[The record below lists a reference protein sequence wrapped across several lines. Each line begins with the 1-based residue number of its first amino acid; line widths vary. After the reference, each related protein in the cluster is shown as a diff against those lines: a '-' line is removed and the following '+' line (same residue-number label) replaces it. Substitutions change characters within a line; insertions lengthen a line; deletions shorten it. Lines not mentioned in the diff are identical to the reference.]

1 MNHMAKKN
9 YMEIICKFF
18 PDFQTLIRFFSTVF
32 KQNQK
37 PRIFRTVIFYELET
51 CQVSA
56 KLKNLFFSS
65 VHPSTH
71 PSQRILWTKISSILE
86 SVFEIKKKIFRPG
99 IRQKESQIGTPIG
112 TTKGGP
118 ALGDK
123 RLVTSSK
130 LRVNLATFIFFTNM
144 VHHRI
149 FCIHRKYMHFTI
161 KFSFYQRYLNAKSRV
176 FHNDKNLH
184 ESRLY

>member
-1 MNHMAKKN
+1 MQHIKITSKLLYKPLIHNYRRFKYFFFNSNELGCIRTLFFPSGFSANPTPARVPAREQEFSLKSIWVQYMNHMAKKN

-37 PRIFRTVIFYELET
+37 TQIFRTVCFYELET

-71 PSQRILWTKISSILE
+71 PSQRIL
-86 SVFEIKKKIFRPG
+86 
-99 IRQKESQIGTPIG
+99 
-112 TTKGGP
+112 
-118 ALGDK
+118 
-123 RLVTSSK
+123 
-130 LRVNLATFIFFTNM
+130 
-144 VHHRI
+144 
-149 FCIHRKYMHFTI
+149 
-161 KFSFYQRYLNAKSRV
+161 
-176 FHNDKNLH
+176 
-184 ESRLY
+184 

>member
-37 PRIFRTVIFYELET
+37 TQIFRTVCFYELET

-56 KLKNLFFSS
+56 KLKNLFFF
-65 VHPSTH
+65 VRPPIHPSV
-71 PSQRILWTKISSILE
+71 TKNFVNKNKFDPRE
-86 SVFEIKKKIFRPG
+86 CFWNKKKIFRPG

-130 LRVNLATFIFFTNM
+130 LRVNLATFIFFY
-144 VHHRI
+144 
-149 FCIHRKYMHFTI
+149 KYGT
-161 KFSFYQRYLNAKSRV
+161 S
-176 FHNDKNLH
+176 
-184 ESRLY
+184 

>member
-1 MNHMAKKN
+1 MFLWTRNVPSFGKIK
-9 YMEIICKFF
+9 E
-18 PDFQTLIRFFSTVF
+18 S
-32 KQNQK
+32 
-37 PRIFRTVIFYELET
+37 
-51 CQVSA
+51 
-56 KLKNLFFSS
+56 FFSS
-65 VHPSTH
+65 VNPFTN

-86 SVFEIKKKIFRPG
+86 SVFEIKKIFRPG
-99 IRQKESQIGTPIG
+99 TRQKESQIGTSIG

-149 FCIHRKYMHFTI
+149 FCIHQKYMLFTI

-176 FHNDKNLH
+176 FHNDKNLL